1 MRSSRLST
9 FALALAA
16 SLAACGLEVVGG
28 MSDEAGPG
36 GGPRSSPSDN
46 GQGGSNDTD
55 DASADGAEASSNA
68 NDAASEAEAAPR
80 PGTALRFSSNSYVEI
95 GALDIPA
102 SFTLEAWV
110 RPNKLGNER
119 HIVAKARNEEEK
131 GQFRLGHDSNGRL
144 FFMMSDAN
152 GEDRGLHDDDDDD
165 DGGYALL
172 APNPL
177 PLATWS
183 HVAVTKSGA
192 DFALYIDGVAV
203 RTFTTS
209 AVLTYGGPSI
219 PFRIGARVAASG
231 SGAQGGFDGDIDEVR
246 LWSITRTP
254 GEIAA
259 ARSAPLLPTAPTAP
273 GYASLVA
280 YYRFDEGTGTT
291 TTPTVGTLAGSLK
304 SSPTWVPAT
313 WP

>member
-36 GGPRSSPSDN
+36 GGPRSSDHGQN
-46 GQGGSNDTD
+46 GINDD
-55 DASADGAEASSNA
+55 AIDASADDAEESSNA
-68 NDAASEAEAAPR
+68 NDAAPEAEATPS
-80 PGTALRFSSNSYVEI
+80 PGTALRFSSNSYVDI
-95 GALDIPA
+95 GELDIPT

-119 HIVAKARNEEEK
+119 HVVAKDRNEEEK

-165 DGGYALL
+165 DGYALL

-183 HVAVTKSGA
+183 HVAVTKSGSN
-192 DFALYIDGVAV
+192 FALYIDGVAV

-209 AVLTYGGPSI
+209 AALTYGGPSI

-246 LWSITRTP
+246 LWSVARTP

-259 ARSAPLLPTAPTAP
+259 ARSAPLLPSAP

-291 TTPTVGTLAGSLK
+291 TAPTVGTLAGSLK
-304 SSPTWVPAT
+304 SAPTWVPAT